1 MPFIEVR
8 TAQKLMA
15 PQKQAIKEG
24 LGQLISLIPGKSEDK
39 LMIAIE
45 DAQGLYFRGEEKA
58 SAAFV
63 EIRLKDKAEF
73 ADKAKLT
80 EGIFSLLEQKAQ
92 IAKDDVY
99 LNFMEFDVWGSR
111 GVLK

>member
-1 MPFIEVR
+1 MPFIGVR

-15 PQKQAIKEG
+15 PQKQAVKEG
-24 LGQLISLIPGKSEDK
+24 LGQLISLIPGKSEEK

-45 DAQGLYFRGEEKA
+45 DAQDLYFRGEEKA

-63 EIRLKDKAEF
+63 EVRLKDKAEF
-73 ADKAKLT
+73 ADKAKFT
-80 EGIFSLLEQKAQ
+80 EGVFALLEEKAG
-92 IAKDDVY
+92 IAKDNAYV
-99 LNFMEFDVWGSR
+99 NFLEFDCWGSR